1 METEELTKGFETRL
15 GTFVM
20 RRESAMDQLKIG
32 RRRRA
37 LLEGT
42 DADALDWNFA
52 HQMAGIDILAEV
64 KPEKVPVDEKTGFIN
79 WDRII
84 DLNAI
89 LKLWQDY
96 QDWENSFLDA
106 ASESADTG
114 ASSE

>member
-37 LLEGT
+37 LLEGN

-64 KPEKVPVDEKTGFIN
+64 KPEKVTVDAQSGFIN
-79 WDRII
+79 WDRVL

-89 LKLWQDY
+89 MKLWQDY
-96 QDWENSFLDA
+96 QEWENSFLDPDGE
-106 ASESADTG
+106 SEDTG